1 MEDGHTLGFA
11 IMMAKNNGAWQM
23 DIVAP
28 NITPFTFNLK
38 VKNPPFVGFVGTC
51 IMLG

>member
-1 MEDGHTLGFA
+1 MEDGRTLGVA
-11 IMMAKNNGAWQM
+11 IMMAKANGAWEM

-38 VKNPPFVGFVGTC
+38 VEIPPFVGFVGTC
-51 IMLG
+51 TMLG